1 MYAIIL
7 TGGKQVKAE
16 VGQVIYTEKIDGE
29 KDGKV
34 CFDKVL
40 YVEGDKTLVGQPF
53 VAGAKVN
60 ATIVKQGK
68 EKKIHVLRGRFSYH
82 QIALFH
88 IFSSYHHLFLLLQ
101 RFISIYK
108 CIFYSSLIRQ
118 RLQT

>member
-29 KDGKV
+29 KDCKV

-68 EKKIHVLRGRFSYH
+68 EKKIHVLRYKAKSNLLVHHGHRQPYT
-82 QIALFH
+82 ALK
-88 IFSSYHHLFLLLQ
+88 IE
-101 RFISIYK
+101 SIDVK
-108 CIFYSSLIRQ
+108 
-118 RLQT
+118 

>member
-68 EKKIHVLRGRFSYH
+68 EKKIHVLRYKAKSNLRV
-82 QIALFH
+82 
-88 IFSSYHHLFLLLQ
+88 HHGHRQHYTDLK
-101 RFISIYK
+101 IESIDVK
-108 CIFYSSLIRQ
+108 
-118 RLQT
+118 